1 MPRVLCQN
9 GAAAL
14 PGLIVSWGSGRPAS
28 AAPEPLLIISFK
40 EVHMTKNTD
49 TISIQGAVSA
59 GENAAVSAASLLN
72 PSQYDTSGK
81 ERTLTLRSAFPQ
93 YREVTEVLQE
103 IAKSQELADTFR
115 SLAPSRRQEFLDFC
129 CGNRGIRVLYD
140 SFFKYVFN
148 PDVQASA
155 LSRMISVL
163 IGLDVKLVQ
172 ILPNESHL
180 GADYTLVIMDII
192 VEASDGSI
200 VNVEVQK
207 IGYNFPGERAACY
220 NADLLL
226 RQYQRIRKEF
236 SENDRPEN
244 GRNRDGEKEGDI
256 REARERKSPKFSYK
270 YIRPVYT
277 IVLMETSTKDFHE
290 FRQDY
295 IHTFTPTSDT
305 GLKLNLLQNY
315 IFVPLDIFQNHLDAL
330 LSPSGRQTM
339 TEKEAWLAF
348 LSSDDPRVIMR
359 ILEQFPDIFRPLY
372 DRICTMCQNTKEMM
386 HMFSEELSILDKNT
400 VMMMIEEQQE
410 TIEQQK
416 QELTQQ
422 KQELSQQKQA
432 LSQQKQELSQKD
444 ETIGQQKQEIKRLLK
459 ELEEARRK

>member
-1 MPRVLCQN
+1 
-9 GAAAL
+9 
-14 PGLIVSWGSGRPAS
+14 
-28 AAPEPLLIISFK
+28 
-40 EVHMTKNTD
+40 MTKNTD
-49 TISIQGAVSA
+49 TISTQKAASA
-59 GENAAVSAASLLN
+59 GGKAALSGADILQAA
-72 PSQYDTSGK
+72 QYDANGK
-81 ERTLTLRSAFPQ
+81 AGLPTLRSAFPQ
-93 YREVTEVLQE
+93 YRELTEVLQE
-103 IAKSQELADTFR
+103 IAASPEMTGAFR
-115 SLAPSRRQEFLDFC
+115 SLTPSRRQEFLDFC
-129 CGNRGIRVLYD
+129 CGNRGVRVLYD
-140 SFFKYVFN
+140 SYFKYVFD
-148 PDVQASA
+148 PDVEAAA

-192 VEASDGSI
+192 VEAADGSI

-236 SENDRPEN
+236 SENDSPQ
-244 GRNRDGEKEGDI
+244 EGDGN
-256 REARERKSPKFSYK
+256 REKDREGKKGTFSYK

-277 IVLMETSTKDFHE
+277 IVFMETSTKEFHR

-295 IHTFTPTSDT
+295 IHTFAPVSDT

-315 IFVPLDIFQNHLDAL
+315 IFVPLDIFRSHLDAL
-330 LSPSGRQTM
+330 L
-339 TEKEAWLAF
+339 
-348 LSSDDPRVIMR
+348 
-359 ILEQFPDIFRPLY
+359 RPAG
-372 DRICTMCQNTKEMM
+372 ICTMCQNTKEMM

-416 QELTQQ
+416 QEL
-422 KQELSQQKQA
+422 SH
-432 LSQQKQELSQKD
+432 QKQELSQKD
-444 ETIGQQKQEIKRLLK
+444 KTIGQQKRELSQQKQEIEYLRR
-459 ELEEARRK
+459 ELEKALQKK

>member
-1 MPRVLCQN
+1 
-9 GAAAL
+9 
-14 PGLIVSWGSGRPAS
+14 
-28 AAPEPLLIISFK
+28 
-40 EVHMTKNTD
+40 MTKNTV
-49 TISIQGAVSA
+49 TISAQGAASA
-59 GENAAVSAASLLN
+59 GGKAALSGADILQAA
-72 PSQYDTSGK
+72 QYDAHG
-81 ERTLTLRSAFPQ
+81 RAGLPTLRSAFPQ
-93 YREVTEVLQE
+93 YRELAEVLQE
-103 IAKSQELADTFR
+103 IAASPEMTGAFR
-115 SLAPSRRQEFLDFC
+115 SLTPSRRQEFLDFC
-129 CGNRGIRVLYD
+129 CGNRGVRVLYD
-140 SFFKYVFN
+140 SYFKYVFD
-148 PDVQASA
+148 PDVEAAA

-236 SENDRPEN
+236 SENDSPQEDD
-244 GRNRDGEKEGDI
+244 GNREKD
-256 REARERKSPKFSYK
+256 RKGKKGTFSYK

-277 IVLMETSTKDFHE
+277 IVFMETSTREFHR

-295 IHTFTPTSDT
+295 IHTFAPVSDT

-315 IFVPLDIFQNHLDAL
+315 IFVPLDIFRSHLDAL
-330 LSPSGRQTM
+330 LRPAGGQPM

-348 LSSDDPRVIMR
+348 LSSDDPRVILR
-359 ILEQFPDIFRPLY
+359 ILEDYPGIFRPLY

-386 HMFSEELSILDKNT
+386 HMFSEELSKCAKT
-400 VMMMIEEQQE
+400 
-410 TIEQQK
+410 
-416 QELTQQ
+416 
-422 KQELSQQKQA
+422 
-432 LSQQKQELSQKD
+432 
-444 ETIGQQKQEIKRLLK
+444 
-459 ELEEARRK
+459 RRR

>member
-1 MPRVLCQN
+1 
-9 GAAAL
+9 
-14 PGLIVSWGSGRPAS
+14 
-28 AAPEPLLIISFK
+28 
-40 EVHMTKNTD
+40 MTKNTV
-49 TISIQGAVSA
+49 TISAQGAASA
-59 GENAAVSAASLLN
+59 GGKAALSGADILQAA
-72 PSQYDTSGK
+72 QYDAHG
-81 ERTLTLRSAFPQ
+81 RAGLPTLRSAFPQ
-93 YREVTEVLQE
+93 YRKLAEVLQE
-103 IAKSQELADTFR
+103 IAASPEMTGTFR
-115 SLAPSRRQEFLDFC
+115 SLTPSRWQEFLDFC
-129 CGNRGIRVLYD
+129 CGNRGVRVLYD
-140 SFFKYVFN
+140 SYFKYVFD
-148 PDVQASA
+148 PDVEAAA

-236 SENDRPEN
+236 SENDSPQEN
-244 GRNRDGEKEGDI
+244 DGNREKDSEG
-256 REARERKSPKFSYK
+256 KKGTFSYK

-277 IVLMETSTKDFHE
+277 IVFMETSTKEFHR

-295 IHTFTPTSDT
+295 VHTFAPVSDT

-315 IFVPLDIFQNHLDAL
+315 IFVPLDIFRKHLDAL
-330 LSPSGRQTM
+330 LRPAGGQPM

-348 LSSDDPRVIMR
+348 LSSDDPRIILR
-359 ILEQFPDIFRPLY
+359 ILEDYPGIFRPLY

-416 QELTQQ
+416 QELSKKDETIGQQMQELSKKDKTIGQQMQELSHQ
-422 KQELSQQKQA
+422 KQELSK
-432 LSQQKQELSQKD
+432 KD
-444 ETIGQQKQEIKRLLK
+444 ETIGQQKQEIERLRR
-459 ELEEARRK
+459 ELEKARQKKQKPVSS

>member
-1 MPRVLCQN
+1 
-9 GAAAL
+9 
-14 PGLIVSWGSGRPAS
+14 
-28 AAPEPLLIISFK
+28 
-40 EVHMTKNTD
+40 MTKNTD
-49 TISIQGAVSA
+49 TISTQKAASA
-59 GENAAVSAASLLN
+59 GGKAALSGADILQAA
-72 PSQYDTSGK
+72 QYDAHG
-81 ERTLTLRSAFPQ
+81 RAGLPTLRSAFPQ
-93 YREVTEVLQE
+93 YRELAEVLQE
-103 IAKSQELADTFR
+103 IAASPEMTGAFR
-115 SLAPSRRQEFLDFC
+115 SLTPSRRQEFLDFC
-129 CGNRGIRVLYD
+129 CGNRGVRVLYD
-140 SFFKYVFN
+140 SYFKYVFD
-148 PDVQASA
+148 PDVEAAA

-236 SENDRPEN
+236 SENDSPQEDD
-244 GRNRDGEKEGDI
+244 GNREKD
-256 REARERKSPKFSYK
+256 RKGKKGTFSYK

-277 IVLMETSTKDFHE
+277 IVFMETSTKEFHR

-295 IHTFTPTSDT
+295 VHTFAPVSDT

-315 IFVPLDIFQNHLDAL
+315 IFVPLDIFRKHLDAL
-330 LSPSGRQTM
+330 LRPADKQPM

-348 LSSDDPRVIMR
+348 LSSDDPRVILR
-359 ILEQFPDIFRPLY
+359 ILEDYPGIFRPLY
-372 DRICTMCQNTKEMM
+372 DRICTLCQNTKEMM

-416 QELTQQ
+416 QELSQQKQELSKKDETIGQQ
-422 KQELSQQKQA
+422 KQELSQQKQ
-432 LSQQKQELSQKD
+432 
-444 ETIGQQKQEIKRLLK
+444 EIEYLRR
-459 ELEEARRK
+459 ELEKALQKK

>member
-1 MPRVLCQN
+1 
-9 GAAAL
+9 
-14 PGLIVSWGSGRPAS
+14 
-28 AAPEPLLIISFK
+28 
-40 EVHMTKNTD
+40 MTKNTY
-49 TISIQGAVSA
+49 TVSTQNPA
-59 GENAAVSAASLLN
+59 SSGGTAAVSDISILQPA
-72 PSQYDTSGK
+72 QYTANRETGIP
-81 ERTLTLRSAFPQ
+81 TLRSAFPR
-93 YREVTEVLQE
+93 YRELAEVLQE
-103 IAKSQELADTFR
+103 ITESREMTDAFMA
-115 SLAPSRRQEFLDFC
+115 LAPSRRQEFLDFC
-129 CGNRGIRVLYD
+129 CGNKGVRVLYD
-140 SFFKYVFN
+140 SYFKYVFD
-148 PDVQASA
+148 PDVQAEA

-192 VEASDGSI
+192 AESADGSI

-236 SENDRPEN
+236 SENDRPEGDKDRDS
-244 GRNRDGEKEGDI
+244 GRNGSGVQGRSGKK
-256 REARERKSPKFSYK
+256 AKFSYK

-277 IVLMETSTKDFHE
+277 IVLMETSTKEFHE

-295 IHTFTPTSDT
+295 IHTFAPTSDT
-305 GLKLNLLQNY
+305 GLNLNLLQNY
-315 IFVPLDIFQNHLDAL
+315 IFVPLDIYRDHLEAL
-330 LSPSGRQTM
+330 LHNSGGRLM

-348 LSSDDPRVIMR
+348 LSSDDPRVILL
-359 ILEQFPDIFRPLY
+359 ILELFPDIFRPLY

-416 QELTQQ
+416 KEL
-422 KQELSQQKQA
+422 L
-432 LSQQKQELSQKD
+432 QKD
-444 ETIGQQKQEIKRLLK
+444 ETIDQQKQEIERLLR
-459 ELEEARRK
+459 ELNEARQKK

>member
-1 MPRVLCQN
+1 
-9 GAAAL
+9 
-14 PGLIVSWGSGRPAS
+14 
-28 AAPEPLLIISFK
+28 
-40 EVHMTKNTD
+40 MTKNTD
-49 TISIQGAVSA
+49 TICTQKAASA
-59 GENAAVSAASLLN
+59 GGKAALSGADILQAA
-72 PSQYDTSGK
+72 QYDANGK
-81 ERTLTLRSAFPQ
+81 AGLPTLRSAFPQ
-93 YREVTEVLQE
+93 YRELTEVLQE
-103 IAKSQELADTFR
+103 IAASPEMTGAFR
-115 SLAPSRRQEFLDFC
+115 SLTPSRRQEFLDFC
-129 CGNRGIRVLYD
+129 CGNRGVRVLYD
-140 SFFKYVFN
+140 SYFKYVFD
-148 PDVQASA
+148 PDVEAAA

-236 SENDRPEN
+236 SENDSPQ
-244 GRNRDGEKEGDI
+244 EGDGN
-256 REARERKSPKFSYK
+256 REKDREGKKGTFSYK

-277 IVLMETSTKDFHE
+277 IVFMETSTKEFHR

-295 IHTFTPTSDT
+295 IHTFAPVSDT

-315 IFVPLDIFQNHLDAL
+315 IFVPLDIFRSHLDAL
-330 LSPSGRQTM
+330 LRPAGGQPM

-348 LSSDDPRVIMR
+348 LSSDDPRVILR
-359 ILEQFPDIFRPLY
+359 ILEDYPGIFRPLY

-416 QELTQQ
+416 QELSKKDETIGQQMQELSKKDKTIGQQMRELSHQ
-422 KQELSQQKQA
+422 KQELSK
-432 LSQQKQELSQKD
+432 KD
-444 ETIGQQKQEIKRLLK
+444 ETIGQQKQEIERLRR
-459 ELEEARRK
+459 ELEKARQKKQKPVSS

>member
-1 MPRVLCQN
+1 
-9 GAAAL
+9 
-14 PGLIVSWGSGRPAS
+14 
-28 AAPEPLLIISFK
+28 
-40 EVHMTKNTD
+40 MTKNTV
-49 TISIQGAVSA
+49 TISAQGAASA
-59 GENAAVSAASLLN
+59 GGKAALSGADILQAA
-72 PSQYDTSGK
+72 QYDAHG
-81 ERTLTLRSAFPQ
+81 RAGLPTLRSAFPQ
-93 YREVTEVLQE
+93 YRELAEVLQE
-103 IAKSQELADTFR
+103 IAASPEMTGTFR
-115 SLAPSRRQEFLDFC
+115 SLTPSRRQEFLDFC
-129 CGNRGIRVLYD
+129 CGNRGVRVLYD
-140 SFFKYVFN
+140 SYFKYVFD
-148 PDVQASA
+148 PDVQAAA

-236 SENDRPEN
+236 SENDSPQ
-244 GRNRDGEKEGDI
+244 EGDGN
-256 REARERKSPKFSYK
+256 REKDREGKKGTFSYK

-277 IVLMETSTKDFHE
+277 IVFMETSTKEFHR

-295 IHTFTPTSDT
+295 IHTFAPVSDT

-315 IFVPLDIFQNHLDAL
+315 IFVPLDIFRRHLDAL
-330 LSPSGRQTM
+330 LRPAGGQPM

-348 LSSDDPRVIMR
+348 LSSDDPRIILR
-359 ILEQFPDIFRPLY
+359 ILEDYPGIFRPLY

-416 QELTQQ
+416 QELSHQKQELSQKDKTIGQQKQELSKKDKTIGQQ
-422 KQELSQQKQA
+422 KQELSQQKQ
-432 LSQQKQELSQKD
+432 
-444 ETIGQQKQEIKRLLK
+444 EIEYLRR
-459 ELEEARRK
+459 ELEKALQKK

>member
-1 MPRVLCQN
+1 
-9 GAAAL
+9 
-14 PGLIVSWGSGRPAS
+14 
-28 AAPEPLLIISFK
+28 
-40 EVHMTKNTD
+40 MTKNTV
-49 TISIQGAVSA
+49 TISAQGAASA
-59 GENAAVSAASLLN
+59 GGKAALSGADILQAA
-72 PSQYDTSGK
+72 QYDAHG
-81 ERTLTLRSAFPQ
+81 RAGLPTLRSAFPQ
-93 YREVTEVLQE
+93 YRELAEVLQE
-103 IAKSQELADTFR
+103 IAASPEMTGAFR
-115 SLAPSRRQEFLDFC
+115 SLTPSRRQEFLDFC
-129 CGNRGIRVLYD
+129 CGNRGVRVLYD
-140 SFFKYVFN
+140 SYFKYVFD
-148 PDVQASA
+148 PDVEAAA

-236 SENDRPEN
+236 SENDSPQEDD
-244 GRNRDGEKEGDI
+244 GNREKD
-256 REARERKSPKFSYK
+256 RKGKKGTFSYK

-277 IVLMETSTKDFHE
+277 IVFMETSTKEFHR

-295 IHTFTPTSDT
+295 VHTFAPVSDT

-315 IFVPLDIFQNHLDAL
+315 IFVPLDIFRKHLDAL
-330 LSPSGRQTM
+330 LRPAGGQPM

-348 LSSDDPRVIMR
+348 LSSDDPRVILR
-359 ILEQFPDIFRPLY
+359 ILEDYPGIFRPLY

-416 QELTQQ
+416 QELSHQKQELSQKDKTIGQQKQELSKKDKTIGQQ
-422 KQELSQQKQA
+422 KQELSQQKQ
-432 LSQQKQELSQKD
+432 
-444 ETIGQQKQEIKRLLK
+444 EIEHLRR
-459 ELEEARRK
+459 ELEKALQKK

>member
-1 MPRVLCQN
+1 
-9 GAAAL
+9 
-14 PGLIVSWGSGRPAS
+14 
-28 AAPEPLLIISFK
+28 
-40 EVHMTKNTD
+40 MTKNTV
-49 TISIQGAVSA
+49 TISAQGAASA
-59 GENAAVSAASLLN
+59 GGKAALSGADILQAA
-72 PSQYDTSGK
+72 QYDAHG
-81 ERTLTLRSAFPQ
+81 RAGLPTLRSAFPQ
-93 YREVTEVLQE
+93 YRELAEVLQE
-103 IAKSQELADTFR
+103 IAASPEMTGTFR
-115 SLAPSRRQEFLDFC
+115 SLTPSRRQEFLDFC
-129 CGNRGIRVLYD
+129 CGNRGVRVLYD
-140 SFFKYVFN
+140 SYFKYVFD
-148 PDVQASA
+148 PDVQAAA

-236 SENDRPEN
+236 SENDSPQEDD
-244 GRNRDGEKEGDI
+244 GNREKD
-256 REARERKSPKFSYK
+256 RKGKKGTFSYK

-277 IVLMETSTKDFHE
+277 IVFMETSTKEFHR

-295 IHTFTPTSDT
+295 IHTFAPVSDT

-315 IFVPLDIFQNHLDAL
+315 IFVPLDIFRSHLDAL
-330 LSPSGRQTM
+330 LRPAGGQPM

-348 LSSDDPRVIMR
+348 LSSDDPRIILR
-359 ILEQFPDIFRPLY
+359 ILEDYPGIFRPLY

-416 QELTQQ
+416 QELSHQKQELSQKDKTIGQQKQELSKKDKTIGQQ
-422 KQELSQQKQA
+422 KQELSQQKQ
-432 LSQQKQELSQKD
+432 
-444 ETIGQQKQEIKRLLK
+444 EIEHLRR
-459 ELEEARRK
+459 ELEKALKKKIKPYSS

>member
-1 MPRVLCQN
+1 
-9 GAAAL
+9 
-14 PGLIVSWGSGRPAS
+14 
-28 AAPEPLLIISFK
+28 
-40 EVHMTKNTD
+40 MTKNTV
-49 TISIQGAVSA
+49 TISAQGAASA
-59 GENAAVSAASLLN
+59 GGKAALSGADILQAA
-72 PSQYDTSGK
+72 QYDAHG
-81 ERTLTLRSAFPQ
+81 RAGLPTLRSAFPQ
-93 YREVTEVLQE
+93 YRELAEVLQE
-103 IAKSQELADTFR
+103 IAASPEMTGAFR
-115 SLAPSRRQEFLDFC
+115 SLTPSRRQEFLDFC
-129 CGNRGIRVLYD
+129 CGNRGVRVLYD
-140 SFFKYVFN
+140 SYFKYVYD
-148 PDVQASA
+148 PDVEAAA

-236 SENDRPEN
+236 SENDSPQEN
-244 GRNRDGEKEGDI
+244 DGNREKDSEG
-256 REARERKSPKFSYK
+256 KKGTFSYK

-277 IVLMETSTKDFHE
+277 IVFMETSTKEFHR

-295 IHTFTPTSDT
+295 VHTFAPVSDT

-315 IFVPLDIFQNHLDAL
+315 IFVPLDIFRKHLDAL
-330 LSPSGRQTM
+330 LRPAGGQPM

-348 LSSDDPRVIMR
+348 LSSDDPRVILR
-359 ILEQFPDIFRPLY
+359 ILEDYPGIFRPLY

-416 QELTQQ
+416 QELSHQKQELSQKDKTIGQQKQELSKKDKTIGQQ
-422 KQELSQQKQA
+422 KQELSQQKQ
-432 LSQQKQELSQKD
+432 
-444 ETIGQQKQEIKRLLK
+444 EIEYLRR
-459 ELEEARRK
+459 ELEKALQKK